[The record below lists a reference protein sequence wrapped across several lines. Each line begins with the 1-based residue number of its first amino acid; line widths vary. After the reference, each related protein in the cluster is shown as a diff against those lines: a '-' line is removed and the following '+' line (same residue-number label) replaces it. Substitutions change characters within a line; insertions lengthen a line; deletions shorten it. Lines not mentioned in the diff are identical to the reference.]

1 MVYVCLNMYSHVFFI
16 CIRERERETFSTM
29 IHDPGVAGLKHFVGS
44 PLHDLTWRSTIHI
57 WLVCFF
63 FQISMVQLQTLKK
76 TSSKTTR
83 PVARIICLSF
93 HSSHCGNTRGARVT
107 FSRCWQQTLP
117 ASWCG
122 IPGGRGF
129 SGTFV
134 CQEKPKPP
142 AFLSLLSMEK
152 GNISQLT

>member
-16 CIRERERETFSTM
+16 CIRERERDIFHHDPWSRSCWFETFCWFTLTWSYM
-29 IHDPGVAGLKHFVGS
+29 EIHDPH
-44 PLHDLTWRSTIHI
+44 LTC
-57 WLVCFF
+57 LFF